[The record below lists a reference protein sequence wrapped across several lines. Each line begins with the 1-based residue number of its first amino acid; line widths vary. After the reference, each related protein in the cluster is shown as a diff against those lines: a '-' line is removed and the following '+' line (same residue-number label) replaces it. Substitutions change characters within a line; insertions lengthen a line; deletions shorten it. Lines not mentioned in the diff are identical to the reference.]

1 MPRGLHPDAL
11 PEFFQRHALGAAC
24 ESCGSAK
31 LRDTVWD
38 HYGAAP
44 EDGSPEAKS
53 GAGNFLAALVVCQD
67 CEAVISLDRARLAGA
82 AAAE

>member
-11 PEFFQRHALGAAC
+11 PEFFQRHAVSAAC

-31 LRDTVWD
+31 LSVTAWD

-44 EDGSPEAKS
+44 EDGE
-53 GAGNFLAALVVCQD
+53 FLAALVICQD

-82 AAAE
+82 P